1 MVRNF
6 AGQVYSDRL
15 TITILLLIRHGENN
29 WVTTNRL
36 AGRTPG
42 VHLNER
48 GQQQT
53 QALSQRLAEQPIT
66 AVYSSPLERC
76 IETAQ
81 PVADALNLPVQI
93 TTGMLEADM
102 GEWQGAELKELAK
115 LPEWRT
121 VQQNPSSFRFPA
133 GESFVEMQARA
144 IGALEQIR
152 LAHPQEAVAV
162 FSHSDVIR
170 VCVAHF
176 MGTPLDLF
184 QRIMISTASVS
195 AIAFH
200 DGKPAVL
207 FVNHTAELP
216 KLEIKQPAEAK
227 DEAESTSSN

>member
-1 MVRNF
+1 M
-6 AGQVYSDRL
+6 S
-15 TITILLLIRHGENN
+15 
-29 WVTTNRL
+29 TNRL

-53 QALSQRLAEQPIT
+53 QTLATRLADQPIS

-76 IETAQ
+76 VETAQ
-81 PVADALNLPVQI
+81 PVADALKLPVQI
-93 TTGMLEADM
+93 VSGMLEADM
-102 GEWQGAELKELAK
+102 GEWQGAELKALSK

-144 IGALEQIR
+144 VGALERIR
-152 LAHPQEAVAV
+152 LQHPQAVVAV

-207 FVNHTAELP
+207 FVNYTAELP
-216 KLEIKQPAEAK
+216 KLEIKKSAEPK
-227 DEAESTSSN
+227 AEIA